1 MGGEGLVHH
10 NLFFNL
16 NRETTDTA
24 ALNSWGR
31 RVYVFSD
38 RDDPAN
44 PRLVPQQEHF
54 NRWRNNLVLNRNYWG
69 VRDGN
74 GNCLRCDD
82 GASWFNMSENVCYS
96 ASSAMEFNGGSQ
108 VYTHGNLF
116 VHGGW
121 TLCAAPPG
129 AGGGSFDT
137 YIDSDFMWRSICG
150 NDKCLPLW
158 QANNETHQTS
168 PGMCKKLTHGCKL
181 TILRSDHN
189 TMVFNSTGAASVSPD
204 FSHYFCDMNLSQW
217 QGRTHADEHTQ
228 IVHGG
233 GKHGA
238 WSPDAVLAKARQLIF
253 GQDVQP
259 SLLTQ

>member
-1 MGGEGLVHH
+1 M
-10 NLFFNL
+10 

-38 RDDPAN
+38 SPEEPRK
-44 PRLVPQQEHF
+44 PRLVPEPHNF

-82 GASWFNMSENVCYS
+82 GASWFNMSGNVCYS
-96 ASSAMEFNGGSQ
+96 SSSAMEFNGGSQ

-116 VHGGW
+116 VQGGW

-129 AGGGSFDT
+129 AGGGSHDT

-158 QANNETHQTS
+158 ESNNASHQTS
-168 PGMCKKLTHGCKL
+168 PGMCKNLTHGCKR
-181 TILRSDHN
+181 TILRSDYN
-189 TMVFNSTGAASVSPD
+189 TLVLNSTGAATVQKDLSS
-204 FSHYFCDMNLSQW
+204 YFCSLDMRTW
-217 QGRTHADEHTQ
+217 RERTHADSHTR
-228 IVHGG
+228 IIPNGREAG
-233 GKHGA
+233 
-238 WSPDAVLAKARQLIF
+238 WSPGAVMAKARQL
-253 GQDVQP
+253 
-259 SLLTQ
+259 LLSVEGN